1 MNKGK
6 VVVISGPSGVGKHT
20 IFEQILK
27 FSDLNLSYS
36 VSMTTRKSRD
46 GEVNGVDYF
55 FVTNDEFEKAI
66 NNNELIEWAEF
77 CGNKYGTPKKN
88 LIDQINDGK
97 NVALEIEVIGANN
110 IFKMIPHDELI
121 SIFIIPPSID
131 ELKQRLSNRGTE
143 TNDVINNR
151 INRAYDELKE
161 KDNYQFVVVNDNLE
175 KCVKEIYN
183 IIKDN
188 IQNC

>member
-46 GEVNGVDYF
+46 GEANGVDYF
-55 FVTNDEFEKAI
+55 FVTNNEFEKAI
-66 NNNELIEWAEF
+66 ANDELIEWAEF

-88 LIDQINDGK
+88 LIDQINNGK

-110 IFKMIPHDELI
+110 IFKMIPCDELI
-121 SIFIIPPSID
+121 SIFILPPSIE
-131 ELKQRLSNRGTE
+131 ELKQRLINRGTE
-143 TNDVINNR
+143 SNETINNR
-151 INRAYDELKE
+151 IDRAKEELEQKN
-161 KDNYQFVVVNDNLE
+161 NYQYIVINDNLE
-175 KCVKEIYN
+175 KCINEVYN
-183 IIKDN
+183 IIKNN
-188 IQNC
+188 I